1 MQTNALK
8 QNAAVRTMRGLVIL
22 VVVGAATTGTLFA
35 AAPTITSISPT
46 AGPPGATVT
55 ITGTNFGST
64 KGTST
69 VQFNGAV
76 ATTISRWSS
85 SSIKVIVPNAVTT
98 GPVVVTVGGVASN
111 GVTFTLYIRHGK

>member
-1 MQTNALK
+1 
-8 QNAAVRTMRGLVIL
+8 MRGLVIL

-85 SSIKVIVPNAVTT
+85 SSIKVIVPSAVTT